1 MAYVSYN
8 VANPNELITRMSEYI
23 SSQGYTVVQ
32 ALADD
37 LNIYDMSSTD
47 GKKFVFKDATD
58 SYFISL
64 RSANGYKIFGD
75 NSTLDTETKPDKADD
90 TIGGV
95 GCIISEG
102 YSKTVRWFA
111 QYHAP
116 VKASNKNFYL
126 GTGISMPIGSDYA
139 GNYILYCNRIKTP
152 SDTLVFSLVKHIS
165 DHWAYLCSTLI
176 VGNVYKYDTW
186 DGGVFMSSNF
196 DYTLKNGAELFNNKH
211 IYTASNA
218 DADDVITD
226 DAVGVILGNGN
237 TLPRTFLRIDIDSA
251 PTKEIYW
258 ACDVDNN
265 TEGTGKHLAL
275 PLKMGEKAPAIPSY
289 GYMQSKS
296 SLDCGANCNTLNSIT
311 VNMPIYM
318 AVKVDPDTL
327 GNYAAVGYVNGVY
340 FISSYNIQATECY
353 EIDYPKSGEQCQV
366 FPLTCRRGKFGFDA
380 ISVKQEVDK

>member
-32 ALADD
+32 GLADD

-47 GKKFVFKDATD
+47 GKKFVFKDATG

-139 GNYILYCNRIKTP
+139 GNYILYCNRKKTP
-152 SDTLVFSLVKHIS
+152 SDT
-165 DHWAYLCSTLI
+165 
-176 VGNVYKYDTW
+176 
-186 DGGVFMSSNF
+186 
-196 DYTLKNGAELFNNKH
+196 
-211 IYTASNA
+211 
-218 DADDVITD
+218 
-226 DAVGVILGNGN
+226 
-237 TLPRTFLRIDIDSA
+237 
-251 PTKEIYW
+251 
-258 ACDVDNN
+258 
-265 TEGTGKHLAL
+265 
-275 PLKMGEKAPAIPSY
+275 
-289 GYMQSKS
+289 
-296 SLDCGANCNTLNSIT
+296 
-311 VNMPIYM
+311 
-318 AVKVDPDTL
+318 
-327 GNYAAVGYVNGVY
+327 
-340 FISSYNIQATECY
+340 
-353 EIDYPKSGEQCQV
+353 
-366 FPLTCRRGKFGFDA
+366 
-380 ISVKQEVDK
+380 